1 LTGGRLQ
8 PVLLDFSDPTE
19 PGLWRRGSAMGAS
32 CMAKQALNRI
42 TVNFIIALQKHG
54 FLVFHGLKF
63 GIARR

>member
-1 LTGGRLQ
+1 
-8 PVLLDFSDPTE
+8 
-19 PGLWRRGSAMGAS
+19 MGAS